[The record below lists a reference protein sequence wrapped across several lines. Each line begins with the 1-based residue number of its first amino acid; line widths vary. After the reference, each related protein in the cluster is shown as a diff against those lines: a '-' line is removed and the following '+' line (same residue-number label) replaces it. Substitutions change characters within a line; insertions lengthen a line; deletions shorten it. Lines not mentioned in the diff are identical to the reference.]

1 MTKSTLA
8 PVAALAVLV
17 GLSTTASADTDGRGH
32 WRHGMGPRFFAMQM
46 MERYDANKDGK
57 ISQEEIDTN
66 RTEWLQRFDTEKDG
80 GLSLKEFE
88 ALWLE
93 AHRGRM
99 VREFQFFDRDGDG
112 KVTLEEYKRPLTDL
126 VRNHDRNGDGF
137 LSRDDRQMGHRRWQ
151 HGGGDKAGEDEN
163 KSGDQQ

>member
-137 LSRDDRQMGHRRWQ
+137 LSRDDRQMGHRRGQ